1 MSGKI
6 LETLGGNLNRDMVTD
21 LLENGF
27 YDNNFSFLINHMM
40 EEEKHTS
47 WRTAWVVVHL
57 MNKDDPKIKKHL
69 TKIIKSIE
77 GKNDGHQR
85 ELIKIVRKMSLNEDQ
100 KGLFFDVCMN
110 IWEAVNKQPAV
121 RYYCGLFI
129 IEMAKKYPEIRNEL
143 EFLTSDYYTQT
154 LSPGIKRIFERKL
167 ALLNTQ

>member
-6 LETLGGNLNRDMVTD
+6 LETLEGNLNRDMVTD

-47 WRTAWVVVHL
+47 WRTAWVVNHL
-57 MNKDDPKIKKHL
+57 IEKDDKRVKKDL
-69 TKIIKSIE
+69 SKIIQSISS
-77 GKNDGHQR
+77 KNDGHQR

-100 KGLFFDVCMN
+100 EGLFFDVCMN
-110 IWEAVNKQPAV
+110 IWEVVNKQPAV

-129 IEMAKKYPEIRNEL
+129 LKMAKKYPEIKNEL
-143 EFLTSDYYTQT
+143 EFLTSDYYLKT
-154 LSPGIKRIFERKL
+154 LSPGIKRIFERELAKL
-167 ALLNTQ
+167 N